1 MKAQKKQSKK
11 AVTLLTKIEKLLAD
25 VSAECSALEKSME
38 KNLGELLHAA
48 EASVVAAKE
57 FITPGP
63 APTVRHKT
71 AAGRKSARPL
81 ARGAKAPAV
90 RARKRPITRAA

>member
-1 MKAQKKQSKK
+1 MKAQKKQTKK

-25 VSAECSALEKSME
+25 VLAECSALESSVE

-48 EASVVAAKE
+48 EASVAAAKE

-63 APTVRHKT
+63 APAPAARHK
-71 AAGRKSARPL
+71 AAGRKRPA
-81 ARGAKAPAV
+81 ARGAKRPAV
-90 RARKRPITRAA
+90 RTRKRPVTRAA